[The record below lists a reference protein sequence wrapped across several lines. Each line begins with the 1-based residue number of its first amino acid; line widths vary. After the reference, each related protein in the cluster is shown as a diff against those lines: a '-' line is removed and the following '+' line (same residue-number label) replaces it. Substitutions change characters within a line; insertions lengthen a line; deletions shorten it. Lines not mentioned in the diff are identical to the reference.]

1 MKTITLSSAAVL
13 LMILGAASKTNA
25 QTDAVYASNTTR
37 IKNGGIDYSNNNDRA
52 ISNFK
57 KEFSTVDN
65 AKWIQITDGFISR
78 FEQNGIKFRV
88 GYNQKGNWQN
98 TVRTYTESGLPS
110 DVKDIIEN
118 VYYGYRISLVEEITT
133 RQKAVYIIHIEN
145 DEWMKQIKVD
155 GNETNEL
162 EEFEIKK

>member
-25 QTDAVYASNTTR
+25 QSDAVYASNTGH
-37 IKNGGIDYSNNNDRA
+37 IKNGGIDYSSSNDRA

-78 FEQNGIKFRV
+78 FEQNDIKYRV
-88 GYNQKGNWQN
+88 GYNQKGDWQN
-98 TVRTYTESGLPS
+98 TVRTYTESGLPA

-118 VYYGYRISLVEEITT
+118 VYYGYSISLAEEITT
-133 RQKAVYIIHIEN
+133 RQKTIYIIHIEN
-145 DEWMKQIKVD
+145 NKWMKQIKVD

-162 EEFEIKK
+162 EEYEIKK